1 MAQPRP
7 PRPTVSHAAEAA
19 PAASASAPPE
29 PPQPPRRTLE
39 TAREIEA
46 ANGFLASRTIPGQE
60 ITLWTYAIPTERD
73 ASGTVALIKVIGT
86 FHSEEEAEA
95 RAKEELS
102 KSHCKVIRI
111 EPAGEWRRLRDPRVA
126 RRSEYDQFNNGEI
139 KRALTSMNLDLEKQE
154 KEDEREMREHEKE
167 VRAEAKQDDSDTLD
181 HFLILGVKIESMP
194 GLIAGYRAEITRLVK
209 EIARLQELEPKQK
222 AEYAA
227 LVEKHPD
234 YPERAAAMRASFAK
248 QQ

>member
-1 MAQPRP
+1 MAQPTSSKP
-7 PRPTVSHAAEAA
+7 AVTCAPT
-19 PAASASAPPE
+19 PAASASSPQQ
-29 PPQPPRRTLE
+29 PQPRTLE
-39 TAREIEA
+39 SARETEA
-46 ANGFLASRTIPGQE
+46 ANGFLASRVIPGQE
-60 ITLWTYAIPTERD
+60 ITLWTYAIPSERD
-73 ASGTVALIKVIGT
+73 DKGTVALIKVIGT

-126 RRSEYDQFNNGEI
+126 RRSEYDQFHNGEI
-139 KRALTSMNLDLEKQE
+139 KRALTSMNMDLAKQE
-154 KEDEREMREHEKE
+154 KEDELEMREHEKQ
-167 VRAEAKQDDSDTLD
+167 VRAEAEQDDSDTLD

-194 GLIAGYRAEITRLVK
+194 GLVASYRAEITRLVK
-209 EIARLQELEPKQK
+209 EIGRLQELEPKEK

-227 LVEKHPD
+227 LAARHPD